1 MKEHTVRL
9 SFDIPEE
16 EHILLKTGC
25 AQMRIAIKDFLHEMM
40 RRGLQELK
48 EKSLQERLKLSIQQS
63 KEGKVK
69 SRGSFA
75 KYVEDEI

>member
-1 MKEHTVRL
+1 MVRL

-25 AQMRIAIKDFLHEMM
+25 AQLKIAIKDFLYEMM
-40 RRGLQELK
+40 LKGLRELK
-48 EKSLQERLKLSIQQS
+48 EKQLQDRLKKSIQQS
-63 KEGKVK
+63 KEGKLK

-75 KYVEDEI
+75 KYVKDEI

>member
-1 MKEHTVRL
+1 MKEHMVRL

-16 EHILLKTGC
+16 EHILLKMGC
-25 AQMRIAIKDFLHEMM
+25 AQLKIAIKDFLHEIM
-40 RRGLQELK
+40 RKGLCELK
-48 EKSLQERLKLSIQQS
+48 EKQLQDRLKKSIQQS

-75 KYVEDEI
+75 KYVKDEI

>member
-1 MKEHTVRL
+1 MREHTVRL

-25 AQMRIAIKDFLHEMM
+25 AQLRIAIKDFLHEMM
-40 RRGLQELK
+40 LKGLQELK
-48 EKSLQERLKLSIQQS
+48 EKQLQDRLKKSIQQS

-75 KYVEDEI
+75 KYAKDEI

>member
-25 AQMRIAIKDFLHEMM
+25 AQLKISIKNFLHEIM
-40 RRGLQELK
+40 RKGLCELK
-48 EKSLQERLKLSIQQS
+48 EKQLQDRLKKSIKQS
-63 KEGKVK
+63 KEGKLK